1 MRRTLGCI
9 SWQCDRKEN
18 FVSGDQMP
26 KWGLFVDWWDKG
38 QRGKNE
44 NCYKSYAKYNVVE
57 SVDVEHASQAN
68 KSLKSIIP

>member
-1 MRRTLGCI
+1 
-9 SWQCDRKEN
+9 
-18 FVSGDQMP
+18 MP

-57 SVDVEHASQAN
+57 SVGVEHASQAN